1 MVAIFLLITLS
12 VFMPPFWLVTA
23 GYIAYLIATR
33 KKRRD
38 KIIMDEIM
46 QSIAQ
51 QRERVRLDY
60 LYFPSA
66 RNFAIEQGIILF
78 EDDDSLVVKLKIDE
92 QDYRI
97 TLQRQNNNETQ
108 LSVFFAEKADTN
120 QQSAANAKKLQLKDS
135 A

>member
-51 QRERVRLDY
+51 QRERVLLDY

-66 RNFAIEQGIILF
+66 RNFAIEQGVILF
-78 EDDDSLVVKLKIDE
+78 EDDDSLVVKLNIGD

-108 LSVFFAEKADTN
+108 LSVVFAEKADIN
-120 QQSAANAKKLQLKDS
+120 QQSAVNAKKLQLKDS